1 MAKYFWDLPIII
13 IMNTKPTTVE
23 SIPTNAII
31 QLVINIIRRLP
42 KNIVIAPT
50 RLAKLWFMVCP
61 MVSTSLVILESMS
74 PMLVLSKYDS
84 GSLFIFFDMSLLRLL
99 DVF

>member
-1 MAKYFWDLPIII
+1 
-13 IMNTKPTTVE
+13 MNTKPTTVE

>member
-1 MAKYFWDLPIII
+1 
-13 IMNTKPTTVE
+13 MNTKPTTVE
-23 SIPTNAII
+23 SIPTKAII

-42 KNIVIAPT
+42 KNMVTAPT
-50 RLAKLWFMVCP
+50 RLARLWFMVCP

>member
-1 MAKYFWDLPIII
+1 
-13 IMNTKPTTVE
+13 MNTKPTTVE

-99 DVF
+99 EVF

>member
-13 IMNTKPTTVE
+13 IIKTKPMILE
-23 SIPTNAII
+23 SIPTTVII
-31 QLVINIIRRLP
+31 QLVINIIKRLP

-50 RLAKLWFMVCP
+50 RLAMLWFMVCP

-74 PMLVLSKYDS
+74 PMLVLSK
-84 GSLFIFFDMSLLRLL
+84 
-99 DVF
+99 